1 MKGKM
6 LTGLNEKDT
15 LTDVLLFEKQLLE
28 EYARAVA
35 ESDKQSVRRVIVKNF
50 NGEQAAQLSVYT
62 LMNERGYY
70 IPALAEKEEIKS
82 KIADFKDFL
91 Q

>member
-6 LTGLNEKDT
+6 LTSLNEKDT

-35 ESDKQSVRRVIVKNF
+35 ESDKSYVRKAIVKNF
-50 NGEQAAQLSVYT
+50 SSEQAAQLSVYT

-82 KIADFKDFL
+82 KIDDFKDFL